1 MAKQRVPRE
10 QVFGCCSQVVHN
22 RQNGPKSGG
31 FDKQNRRIGRRIYFL
46 AAAFLAG
53 AAFFAGAATL
63 AGAAFLAG
71 AAALAGAAFLAG
83 AAALAGAAF
92 LAGAAALAGTAFLA
106 GAAALAGAAFLA
118 GALAAARAQ
127 VRTRRDSEVVSVGFT
142 LSLLLLCCRSD
153 SPHPLNPQLRGP
165 NDSMLQKFRKGGAA
179 ILQCL
184 NEGFQNPRYPRTNR
198 EPSNPRKG
206 VGWPGVRWLNRW
218 NRIWIHEVS
227 DRGTLSEIMP
237 RGGS

>member
-46 AAAFLAG
+46 AAAAFLAG
-53 AAFFAGAATL
+53 AAFFAGAAAL
-63 AGAAFLAG
+63 VGAAFLAG

-92 LAGAAALAGTAFLA
+92 LAGAAALAGAAFLA

-153 SPHPLNPQLRGP
+153 SPHPFNPQLRGP

-179 ILQCL
+179 ILQYL
-184 NEGFQNPRYPRTNR
+184 SEGVQNPRYPRTNR

-206 VGWPGVRWLNRW
+206 VGWPGGR
-218 NRIWIHEVS
+218 
-227 DRGTLSEIMP
+227 
-237 RGGS
+237 

>member
-22 RQNGPKSGG
+22 LQNGPKSGG
-31 FDKQNRRIGRRIYFL
+31 FDKQNRRIGRPIYFL
-46 AAAFLAG
+46 AA
-53 AAFFAGAATL
+53 AAFFAGAATLAGAAFLAGAAGL

-92 LAGAAALAGTAFLA
+92 LAGAAALAGAAFLA

-153 SPHPLNPQLRGP
+153 SPHPFNPQLRGP
-165 NDSMLQKFRKGGAA
+165 NDSMLQKFKKGGAA
-179 ILQCL
+179 ILQYL
-184 NEGFQNPRYPRTNR
+184 SEGIKNPRYPRTNP

-206 VGWPGVRWLNRW
+206 VGWPGGRWLNR
-218 NRIWIHEVS
+218 
-227 DRGTLSEIMP
+227 
-237 RGGS
+237 

>member
-22 RQNGPKSGG
+22 LQNGPKSGG
-31 FDKQNRRIGRRIYFL
+31 FDKQNRRIGRPIYFL
-46 AAAFLAG
+46 AAAAFLVG

-71 AAALAGAAFLAG
+71 AAGLAGAAFLAG
-83 AAALAGAAF
+83 AAALAGATA
-92 LAGAAALAGTAFLA
+92 LAGAAFLA

-153 SPHPLNPQLRGP
+153 SPHPFNPQLRGP

-179 ILQCL
+179 ILQYL
-184 NEGFQNPRYPRTNR
+184 SEGIQNPRYPRTNR

-206 VGWPGVRWLNRW
+206 VGWPGGQWLNR
-218 NRIWIHEVS
+218 
-227 DRGTLSEIMP
+227 
-237 RGGS
+237 

>member
-1 MAKQRVPRE
+1 VRFLLELAVILSTAGEASMAKQRVPRE

-22 RQNGPKSGG
+22 LQNGPKSGG
-31 FDKQNRRIGRRIYFL
+31 FDKQNRRIGRPIYFL
-46 AAAFLAG
+46 AA

-92 LAGAAALAGTAFLA
+92 LAGAAALAG
-106 GAAALAGAAFLA
+106 AAFLA

-127 VRTRRDSEVVSVGFT
+127 VRTRRDSELVSVGFT

-153 SPHPLNPQLRGP
+153 SPHPFNPQLRGP
-165 NDSMLQKFRKGGAA
+165 NDSMLQKFKKGGAA
-179 ILQCL
+179 ILQYL
-184 NEGFQNPRYPRTNR
+184 SEGIQNPRYPRTNP
-198 EPSNPRKG
+198 EPSNPRKS
-206 VGWPGVRWLNRW
+206 VGWPGGRWLNR
-218 NRIWIHEVS
+218 
-227 DRGTLSEIMP
+227 
-237 RGGS
+237 

>member
-22 RQNGPKSGG
+22 LQNGPKSGG
-31 FDKQNRRIGRRIYFL
+31 FDKQNRRIGRPIYFL
-46 AAAFLAG
+46 AA

-92 LAGAAALAGTAFLA
+92 LAGAAALAGAAFLA

-127 VRTRRDSEVVSVGFT
+127 VRTRRDSELVSVGFT

-153 SPHPLNPQLRGP
+153 SPHPFNPQLRGP
-165 NDSMLQKFRKGGAA
+165 NDSMLQKFKKGGAA
-179 ILQCL
+179 ILQYL
-184 NEGFQNPRYPRTNR
+184 SEGIKNPRYPRTNP

-206 VGWPGVRWLNRW
+206 VGWPGGRWLNR
-218 NRIWIHEVS
+218 
-227 DRGTLSEIMP
+227 
-237 RGGS
+237 

>member
-22 RQNGPKSGG
+22 LQNGPKSGG
-31 FDKQNRRIGRRIYFL
+31 FDKQNRRIGRPIYFL
-46 AAAFLAG
+46 AA

-83 AAALAGAAF
+83 AAALAGA
-92 LAGAAALAGTAFLA
+92 AFLA

-153 SPHPLNPQLRGP
+153 SPHPFNPQLRGP
-165 NDSMLQKFRKGGAA
+165 NDSMLQKFKKGGAA
-179 ILQCL
+179 ILQYL
-184 NEGFQNPRYPRTNR
+184 SEGIKNPRYPRTNP

-206 VGWPGVRWLNRW
+206 VGWPGGRWLNR
-218 NRIWIHEVS
+218 
-227 DRGTLSEIMP
+227 
-237 RGGS
+237 

>member
-22 RQNGPKSGG
+22 LQNGPKSGG
-31 FDKQNRRIGRRIYFL
+31 FDKQNRRIGRPIYFL
-46 AAAFLAG
+46 AAAAFLVG

-71 AAALAGAAFLAG
+71 AAGLAGA
-83 AAALAGAAF
+83 
-92 LAGAAALAGTAFLA
+92 AFLA

-127 VRTRRDSEVVSVGFT
+127 VRTRRDSELVSVGFT

-153 SPHPLNPQLRGP
+153 SPHPFNPQLRGP
-165 NDSMLQKFRKGGAA
+165 NDSMLQKFKKGGAA
-179 ILQCL
+179 ILQYL
-184 NEGFQNPRYPRTNR
+184 SEGIKNPRYPRTNP
-198 EPSNPRKG
+198 EPSNPRKS
-206 VGWPGVRWLNRW
+206 VGWPGGRWLNR
-218 NRIWIHEVS
+218 
-227 DRGTLSEIMP
+227 
-237 RGGS
+237 

>member
-46 AAAFLAG
+46 AAAAFLAG
-53 AAFFAGAATL
+53 AAFFAGAAAL
-63 AGAAFLAG
+63 VGAAFLAG

-92 LAGAAALAGTAFLA
+92 LAGAAALAGAAFLA

-153 SPHPLNPQLRGP
+153 SPHPFNPQLRGP

-179 ILQCL
+179 ILQYL
-184 NEGFQNPRYPRTNR
+184 SEGIQNPRYPRTNR

-206 VGWPGVRWLNRW
+206 VGWPGGR
-218 NRIWIHEVS
+218 
-227 DRGTLSEIMP
+227 
-237 RGGS
+237 

>member
-46 AAAFLAG
+46 AAAAGLAG
-53 AAFFAGAATL
+53 AAFLAGAATL

-83 AAALAGAAF
+83 AAALAGA
-92 LAGAAALAGTAFLA
+92 AFLA

-153 SPHPLNPQLRGP
+153 SPHPFNPQLRGP

-179 ILQCL
+179 ILQYL
-184 NEGFQNPRYPRTNR
+184 SEGIQNPRYPRTNR

-206 VGWPGVRWLNRW
+206 VGWPGGR
-218 NRIWIHEVS
+218 
-227 DRGTLSEIMP
+227 
-237 RGGS
+237 

>member
-22 RQNGPKSGG
+22 LQNGPKSGG
-31 FDKQNRRIGRRIYFL
+31 FDKQNRRIGRPIYFL
-46 AAAFLAG
+46 AA

-92 LAGAAALAGTAFLA
+92 LAGAAALAGAAFLA

-127 VRTRRDSEVVSVGFT
+127 VRTRRDSELVSVGFT

-153 SPHPLNPQLRGP
+153 SPHPFNPQLRGP

-179 ILQCL
+179 ILQYL
-184 NEGFQNPRYPRTNR
+184 SEGIQNPRYPRTNP

-206 VGWPGVRWLNRW
+206 VGWPGGRWLNR
-218 NRIWIHEVS
+218 
-227 DRGTLSEIMP
+227 
-237 RGGS
+237 

>member
-71 AAALAGAAFLAG
+71 AAA
-83 AAALAGAAF
+83 
-92 LAGAAALAGTAFLA
+92 
-106 GAAALAGAAFLA
+106 
-118 GALAAARAQ
+118 
-127 VRTRRDSEVVSVGFT
+127 
-142 LSLLLLCCRSD
+142 
-153 SPHPLNPQLRGP
+153 
-165 NDSMLQKFRKGGAA
+165 
-179 ILQCL
+179 
-184 NEGFQNPRYPRTNR
+184 
-198 EPSNPRKG
+198 
-206 VGWPGVRWLNRW
+206 
-218 NRIWIHEVS
+218 
-227 DRGTLSEIMP
+227 
-237 RGGS
+237 

>member
-22 RQNGPKSGG
+22 LQNGPKSGG
-31 FDKQNRRIGRRIYFL
+31 FDKQNRRIGRPIYFL
-46 AAAFLAG
+46 AA

-83 AAALAGAAF
+83 AAALAGA
-92 LAGAAALAGTAFLA
+92 AFLA

-153 SPHPLNPQLRGP
+153 SPHPFNPQLRGP

-179 ILQCL
+179 ILQYL
-184 NEGFQNPRYPRTNR
+184 SEGIQNPRYPRTNR

-206 VGWPGVRWLNRW
+206 VGWPGGQWLNR
-218 NRIWIHEVS
+218 
-227 DRGTLSEIMP
+227 
-237 RGGS
+237 

>member
-22 RQNGPKSGG
+22 LQNGPKSGG
-31 FDKQNRRIGRRIYFL
+31 FDKQNRRIGRPIYFL
-46 AAAFLAG
+46 AA
-53 AAFFAGAATL
+53 AAFFAGAATLAGAAFLAGAAGL

-92 LAGAAALAGTAFLA
+92 LAGA
-106 GAAALAGAAFLA
+106 
-118 GALAAARAQ
+118 LAAARAQ
-127 VRTRRDSEVVSVGFT
+127 VRTRRDSELVSVGFT

-153 SPHPLNPQLRGP
+153 SPHPFNPQLRGP
-165 NDSMLQKFRKGGAA
+165 NDSMLQKFKKGGAA
-179 ILQCL
+179 ILQYL
-184 NEGFQNPRYPRTNR
+184 SEGIKNPRYPRTNP

-206 VGWPGVRWLNRW
+206 VGWPGGRWLNR
-218 NRIWIHEVS
+218 
-227 DRGTLSEIMP
+227 
-237 RGGS
+237 

>member
-92 LAGAAALAGTAFLA
+92 LAGAAALAGAAFLA

-165 NDSMLQKFRKGGAA
+165 NDSMLQKFRKGG
-179 ILQCL
+179 
-184 NEGFQNPRYPRTNR
+184 
-198 EPSNPRKG
+198 
-206 VGWPGVRWLNRW
+206 
-218 NRIWIHEVS
+218 
-227 DRGTLSEIMP
+227 
-237 RGGS
+237 GGRRFCNV

>member
-22 RQNGPKSGG
+22 LQNGPKSGG
-31 FDKQNRRIGRRIYFL
+31 FDKQNRRIGRPIYFL
-46 AAAFLAG
+46 AA
-53 AAFFAGAATL
+53 AAFFAGAATLAGAAFLAGAAGL

-92 LAGAAALAGTAFLA
+92 LAGA
-106 GAAALAGAAFLA
+106 
-118 GALAAARAQ
+118 LAAARAQ
-127 VRTRRDSEVVSVGFT
+127 VRTRRDSELVSVGFT

-153 SPHPLNPQLRGP
+153 SPHPFNPQLRGP
-165 NDSMLQKFRKGGAA
+165 NDSMLQKFKKGGAA
-179 ILQCL
+179 ILQYL
-184 NEGFQNPRYPRTNR
+184 SEGIKNPRYPRTNR

-206 VGWPGVRWLNRW
+206 VGWPGGRWLNR
-218 NRIWIHEVS
+218 
-227 DRGTLSEIMP
+227 
-237 RGGS
+237 

>member
-46 AAAFLAG
+46 AAAAFLAG

-63 AGAAFLAG
+63 AGATFLAG
-71 AAALAGAAFLAG
+71 AAGLAGAAFLAG
-83 AAALAGAAF
+83 AAALAGA
-92 LAGAAALAGTAFLA
+92 AFLA

-153 SPHPLNPQLRGP
+153 SPHPFNPQLRGP

-179 ILQCL
+179 ILQYL
-184 NEGFQNPRYPRTNR
+184 SEGIQNPRYPRTNR

-206 VGWPGVRWLNRW
+206 VGWPGGQWLNR
-218 NRIWIHEVS
+218 
-227 DRGTLSEIMP
+227 
-237 RGGS
+237 